1 MDLHYNLQ
9 NNTPLFE
16 IRGYATMRNAM
27 NDPELDLLQTVLRRH
42 WSGATGARVQEYIGK
57 FSTCMR
63 IGTHISGQVQ
73 GNHGLYKVSIS
84 VDGDSVAA
92 ACSCYIGKGGG
103 CHHCAALAHT
113 FLKTPTA
120 FQVIVPK
127 ERNEVSGLGDLK
139 EYLAHTTLE
148 SLVQQLKEHGITQSA
163 FAESIGCSSQHLAA
177 VKRSELRHHY
187 FHELGAL
194 KLACLWVLEHRAEF
208 APPPISKRKRK

>member
-1 MDLHYNLQ
+1 
-9 NNTPLFE
+9 
-16 IRGYATMRNAM
+16 M
-27 NDPELDLLQTVLRRH
+27 NDPELELLQSVLHRT
-42 WSGATGARVQEYIGK
+42 WSAISGPRVKEYVGK
-57 FSTCMR
+57 FSACMR
-63 IGTHISGQVQ
+63 VGTRISGQVQ

-84 VDGDSVAA
+84 VEGESVES

-113 FLKTPTA
+113 FLNAPTA
-120 FQVIVPK
+120 FQVVARK
-127 ERNEVSGLGDLK
+127 ERKEVHGLGDLK

-187 FHELGAL
+187 FHELGAM

-208 APPPISKRKRK
+208 PPAPTAGKRKRK